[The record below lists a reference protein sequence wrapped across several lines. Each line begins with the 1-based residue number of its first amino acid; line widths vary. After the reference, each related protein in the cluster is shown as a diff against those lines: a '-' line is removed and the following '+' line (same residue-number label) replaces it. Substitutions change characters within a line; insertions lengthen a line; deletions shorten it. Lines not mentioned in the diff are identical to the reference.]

1 MNLRLAIRSKKE
13 RIEAEAKPFSIH
25 MKDGA
30 FAVVAPMFDDWT
42 QTVKF
47 DLRSADAV
55 IRADAFG
62 LIIEFPDEGRMKR
75 FQSWLAEANA
85 KAEHG
90 YKTMWP

>member
-1 MNLRLAIRSKKE
+1 MKLHLAIRSKKE
-13 RIEAEAKPFSIH
+13 RVEVDAKPFSIR
-25 MKDGA
+25 MKEGV

-42 QTVKF
+42 RTENF

-55 IRADAFG
+55 VDLEAGG
-62 LIIEFPDEGRMKR
+62 LVLEFPSQELRDK
-75 FQSWLAEANA
+75 FTAWLEDANA